1 MERYDYR
8 KLLGKMR
15 EQKVTQEVLAEKV
28 GISATSMN
36 LSLNNK
42 RDFRQEEILVICE
55 SLDISGSTSI
65 VGVEKKEIVSSSA
78 RSTLGTA
85 FMCGKTGYVF

>member
-1 MERYDYR
+1 MDLYDYR

-55 SLDISGSTSI
+55 SLDISLSDIPTYFFT
-65 VGVEKKEIVSSSA
+65 KD
-78 RSTLGTA
+78 L
-85 FMCGKTGYVF
+85 

>member
-15 EQKVTQEVLAEKV
+15 EQRVTQEVLAEKV

-42 RDFRQEEILVICE
+42 RDFRQEEILIICE
-55 SLDISGSTSI
+55 SLGISLSDIPTYFFYQRPL
-65 VGVEKKEIVSSSA
+65 E
-78 RSTLGTA
+78 T
-85 FMCGKTGYVF
+85 

>member
-42 RDFRQEEILVICE
+42 RDCRQEEILVICE
-55 SLDISGSTSI
+55 SLDISLSDIPTYFFT
-65 VGVEKKEIVSSSA
+65 KD
-78 RSTLGTA
+78 L
-85 FMCGKTGYVF
+85 

>member
-42 RDFRQEEILVICE
+42 RDFRQEEILIICE
-55 SLDISGSTSI
+55 SLGISLSDIPTYFFT
-65 VGVEKKEIVSSSA
+65 KD
-78 RSTLGTA
+78 L
-85 FMCGKTGYVF
+85 

>member
-36 LSLNNK
+36 L
-42 RDFRQEEILVICE
+42 
-55 SLDISGSTSI
+55 
-65 VGVEKKEIVSSSA
+65 
-78 RSTLGTA
+78 
-85 FMCGKTGYVF
+85 